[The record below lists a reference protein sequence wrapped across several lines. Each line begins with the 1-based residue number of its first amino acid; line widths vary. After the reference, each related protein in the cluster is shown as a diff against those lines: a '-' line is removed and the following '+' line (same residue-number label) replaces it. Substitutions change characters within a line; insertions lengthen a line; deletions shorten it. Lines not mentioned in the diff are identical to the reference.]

1 MRASFALYLGPAPA
15 YIDAMAA
22 IDDIIDNFSVL
33 DDWDDRYRY
42 VIELGRTLAPLPDA
56 ARTQVNKVQGCASQV
71 WLDTSVTPDGA
82 AGPALSFVGD
92 SDAHI
97 VRGLIAILLTLYSG
111 RSPQQIL
118 ATDALAVFDE
128 FGFREHL
135 TPQRSNG
142 LRSMVER
149 IRSDAREALAAAS

>member
-1 MRASFALYLGPAPA
+1 MTIDEIRENFAL
-15 YIDAMAA
+15 
-22 IDDIIDNFSVL
+22 L

-42 VIELGRTLAPLPDA
+42 VIELGRMLQPMPA
-56 ARTQVNKVQGCASQV
+56 AEHSQENKVQGCASQV
-71 WLDTSVTPDGA
+71 WLSKRIDRKGGDEPV
-82 AGPALSFVGD
+82 LNYLGD

-111 RSPQQIL
+111 HTPQQIL
-118 ATDALAVFDE
+118 ATDAIALFDE

-149 IRSDAREALAAAS
+149 IRSDARQALATAS